1 GGGVDGSVPVEALSA
16 AVLDEPVLNAA
27 GAMRW
32 ALAQAGPAAIG
43 HLVTGVEDE
52 SVEVRQRAI
61 RALDEV
67 RRTTGPGELGP
78 EAEDRI
84 RGALLARLDDE
95 DDEIR
100 SLTAFALT
108 GLGDPAAVPELLR
121 LAMTG
126 PRDIEAAEA
135 LAGYVIGGSDAAEE
149 IMAQLR
155 LAADSPRMIE
165 RFRALQVLMEI
176 PDERLGAMTDLLVRL
191 AHDENPEVA
200 ATAAAELRRRRSVP
214 PRR

>member
-1 GGGVDGSVPVEALSA
+1 SRLHVQDDG
-16 AVLDEPVLNAA
+16 D
-27 GAMRW
+27 
-32 ALAQAGPAAIG
+32 
-43 HLVTGVEDE
+43 
-52 SVEVRQRAI
+52 
-61 RALDEV
+61 
-67 RRTTGPGELGP
+67 
-78 EAEDRI
+78 
-84 RGALLARLDDE
+84 
-95 DDEIR
+95 R

-108 GLGDPAAVPELLR
+108 GRGDPVAVPALLR
-121 LAMTG
+121 IAMTG

-135 LAGYVIGGSDAAEE
+135 LAGFVIGGSEAAEE
-149 IMAQLR
+149 IMARLR